1 MGDAIRIAIC
11 DDEKRLAEELA
22 GRIGRILE
30 EENREY
36 DIRLYGSGSDLLKD
50 IDSMQAVFLD
60 IDMPQMDGIET
71 GRKIQER
78 NPRCFIIME
87 TGVDRRVRESFQI
100 GAIRALAKPFDDEDI
115 REALKTILDR
125 MIGSRMVEVSAHRKP
140 HMLEEK
146 EIRYVRAI
154 NGEVE
159 VYAGGQ
165 VFRKG
170 VTMRE
175 MEEKLDSR
183 MFFRISRQ
191 HLVNLYYVKEK
202 PGDVVR
208 IGKKELPV
216 ARDRRSR
223 LKFAWMEFELKYR
236 GGIR

>member
-146 EIRYVRAI
+146 EIRYVR
-154 NGEVE
+154 G
-159 VYAGGQ
+159 
-165 VFRKG
+165 
-170 VTMRE
+170 
-175 MEEKLDSR
+175 
-183 MFFRISRQ
+183 
-191 HLVNLYYVKEK
+191 
-202 PGDVVR
+202 
-208 IGKKELPV
+208 
-216 ARDRRSR
+216 
-223 LKFAWMEFELKYR
+223 
-236 GGIR
+236 

>member
-1 MGDAIRIAIC
+1 
-11 DDEKRLAEELA
+11 
-22 GRIGRILE
+22 
-30 EENREY
+30 
-36 DIRLYGSGSDLLKD
+36 
-50 IDSMQAVFLD
+50 MQAVFLD